1 MILKNANVFLS
12 DENAFK
18 KADIKIENGKIIS
31 IENNINDNDIEI
43 INCDEKYLMPG
54 FIDAHTHIGLYEIAH
69 RWELDNTN
77 EITENSR
84 PTIKAIDGFCPNNTE
99 LQSALE
105 GGVTTVCTGP
115 GSTNVLGG
123 IYAIMS
129 TYGNT
134 VEECTINPH
143 YAMKCAF
150 GENTK
155 QQYGQIRNVTPITR
169 MGVAEVLRRALFD
182 TVVYKDKKEFYKSKN
197 IFFEI
202 NFYYESLIPVIEKKI
217 PLKAHA
223 HRADDI
229 MTSIRI
235 AKEFD
240 VRITLDHCTEGHLI
254 AGHIKKE
261 NLSVINGPTFMSKSK
276 YEIDNKSFSTAKVL
290 YEHDILFAI
299 MTDHPCIVQE
309 NINIAAMLACK
320 AGLPEI
326 EALKAITINAAKI
339 LEIDSFKGKIA
350 LGYDADLVLWSEHPL
365 SIMAKPEIV
374 AVKGKIVKNKN

>member
-18 KADIKIENGKIIS
+18 RADIKIENGKIIS
-31 IENNINDNDIEI
+31 IENNINDNDKEI

-77 EITENSR
+77 EITENTR
-84 PTIKAIDGFCPNNTE
+84 PTIRAIDGFCPNNSE
-99 LQSALE
+99 LKSALK

-123 IYAIMS
+123 IFAIMS

-182 TVVYKDKKEFYKSKN
+182 TVVYKDKKEFYKFKN
-197 IFFEI
+197 KFFEI
-202 NFYYESLIPVIEKKI
+202 NLYYESLIPVIEKKI

-229 MTSIRI
+229 ITSIRI

-240 VRITLDHCTEGHLI
+240 IRITLDHCSEGHFI
-254 AGHIKKE
+254 ADYIKKE
-261 NLSVINGPTFMSKSK
+261 NLSVINGPTFMFKSK
-276 YEIDNKSFSTAKVL
+276 YEIDNKSFETAKVL

-309 NINIAAMLACK
+309 NINMAAMLACK

-326 EALKAITINAAKI
+326 EALKAITINPAKI

-350 LGYDADLVLWSEHPL
+350 LGYDADLVLWSEYPL

-374 AVKGKIVKNKN
+374 TVKGNIV

>member
-1 MILKNANVFLS
+1 MILKSANVFLS

-18 KADIKIENGKIIS
+18 TADIKIENGKIIA
-31 IENNINDNDIEI
+31 IENNINDSNEEI

-54 FIDAHTHIGLYEIAH
+54 FIDAHSHIGLSEIAH

-77 EITENSR
+77 EITNNTR
-84 PTIKAIDGFCPNNTE
+84 PTIKAIDGFCPNN
-99 LQSALE
+99 LDLKNALN
-105 GGVTTVCTGP
+105 GGVTTVCMGP

-129 TYGNT
+129 TYGNS
-134 VEECTINPH
+134 VEECVINPH

-150 GENTK
+150 GENVK
-155 QQYGQIRNVTPITR
+155 QQYGQVRGVSPSTR
-169 MGVAEVLRRALFD
+169 MGIAEVLRRSLFD
-182 TVVYKDKKEFYKSKN
+182 TIVYKDKKEFYKNKN
-197 IFFEI
+197 KFFDV

-229 MTSIRI
+229 MTAIRI

-240 VRITLDHCTEGHLI
+240 LNITIDHCTEGHLI
-254 AGHIKKE
+254 AEYIKKA
-261 NLSVINGPTFMSKSK
+261 NVPVINGPTLMSKSK
-276 YEIDNKSFSTAKVL
+276 YELTNKSFETAKIL
-290 YEHDILFAI
+290 YEHDILFSI
-299 MTDHPCIVQE
+299 MTDHPCIAQE

-320 AGLPEI
+320 AGLLET

-350 LGYDADLVLWSEHPL
+350 LGYDADLVLWSNHPL
-365 SIMAKPEIV
+365 NIMAKPEIV
-374 AVKGKIVKNKN
+374 IVKGKVV